1 MVVHRLDGRSYS
13 HAVQVLSLDVVLQL
27 VCRFFREEREA
38 AQIKAGIHNGFIRV
52 LVDVAAQLVLGFGPL
67 DDFLDFFICQTDRA
81 DAVPAIDGQR
91 VLQNGAYGLQC
102 SVFALFVHDVAH
114 KGNIDLVGSGRLR
127 KSHPC
132 SHANRVGAF
141 TGGSDAQR
149 RQLLQTVVH
158 ADGGYIPSRICRGRT
173 QNQDIVEV
181 GIVGDGGCQRNV
193 NGTNPIEAIA
203 HVSFSSFTSL
213 LFISAFV
220 K

>member
-13 HAVQVLSLDVVLQL
+13 HAVQVLSRDVVLQL

-38 AQIKAGIHNGFIRV
+38 AQIKAGIHNGFIRI

-67 DDFLDFFICQTDRA
+67 DDFLDLFIRQADRA
-81 DAVPAIDGQR
+81 DTVPAIDGQR
-91 VLQNGAYGLQC
+91 ILQNSTYGLQC
-102 SVFALFVHDVAH
+102 GVFGLLVHDVAH

-141 TGGSDAQR
+141 TGGNDAQR

-158 ADGGYIPSRICRGRT
+158 ANGRHIFSRICGGGT
-173 QNQDIVEV
+173 QNQDIIEV
-181 GIVGDGGCQRNV
+181 GIVGDGGRQ
-193 NGTNPIEAIA
+193 
-203 HVSFSSFTSL
+203 
-213 LFISAFV
+213 
-220 K
+220 